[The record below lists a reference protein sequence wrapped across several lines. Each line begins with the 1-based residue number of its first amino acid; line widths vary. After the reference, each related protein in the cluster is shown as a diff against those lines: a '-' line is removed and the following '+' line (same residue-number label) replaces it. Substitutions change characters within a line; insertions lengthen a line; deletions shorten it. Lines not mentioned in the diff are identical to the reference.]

1 MQSLDENDTQ
11 LGEAM
16 RRLDREVRDGLR
28 HGFFELSVE
37 CETVKDRKRRLIIK
51 AGKTHRF
58 TIPLEEIDR

>member
-1 MQSLDENDTQ
+1 MESLDGNDTQ

-58 TIPLEEIDR
+58 TIPLEEIGK